1 MGIGRNANAQKRWDE
16 AISQFDYVIKLASE
30 YSSGYSFR
38 AESYIGKKQYDK
50 AVDDVITA
58 LSIDGDNKAFYLM
71 QQLADSAFVL
81 TNNKLKVQT
90 AKEPNESSWPYFI
103 GVVNERQNKYQYAI
117 DAYKNSLSKDNNPI
131 TAYRIANCY
140 DDLGNYESA
149 LAYCEQAI
157 SLDSTDTDYIFQK
170 ANILNNAGRSK
181 EAIECMNIYL
191 EKNPEEGFGYYR
203 RGWFKDHPEILMEL

>member
-1 MGIGRNANAQKRWDE
+1 MGYMGIGRNANAQKRWDE

-117 DAYKNSLSKDNNPI
+117 DAYKIHYQRI
-131 TAYRIANCY
+131 TIP
-140 DDLGNYESA
+140 LPH
-149 LAYCEQAI
+149 I
-157 SLDSTDTDYIFQK
+157 V
-170 ANILNNAGRSK
+170 
-181 EAIECMNIYL
+181 
-191 EKNPEEGFGYYR
+191 
-203 RGWFKDHPEILMEL
+203 

>member
-1 MGIGRNANAQKRWDE
+1 MQK
-16 AISQFDYVIKLASE
+16 
-30 YSSGYSFR
+30 
-38 AESYIGKKQYDK
+38 
-50 AVDDVITA
+50 
-58 LSIDGDNKAFYLM
+58 
-71 QQLADSAFVL
+71 LADSDFVL

-157 SLDSTDTDYIFQK
+157 SLDSTDTDYIFQN
-170 ANILNNAGRSK
+170 ANILNLSL
-181 EAIECMNIYL
+181 IHI
-191 EKNPEEGFGYYR
+191 
-203 RGWFKDHPEILMEL
+203 